1 MYTDTLPGTILSRS
15 VDLVPPRPNPLCF
28 TGDVYV
34 LTSATTFS
42 SATNFC
48 AAIKDVQ
55 LGTLIGEET
64 GGVPS
69 SFGDVYQFV
78 LLHTGIL
85 GGVSYKYFVRP
96 NGASDGHGVLPDRE
110 VPTTAADIVQG
121 RDPVLEYAIQ
131 LIKTTR

>member
-1 MYTDTLPGTILSRS
+1 M
-15 VDLVPPRPNPLCF
+15 PPRPNPLRF
-28 TGDVYV
+28 PGTVYV